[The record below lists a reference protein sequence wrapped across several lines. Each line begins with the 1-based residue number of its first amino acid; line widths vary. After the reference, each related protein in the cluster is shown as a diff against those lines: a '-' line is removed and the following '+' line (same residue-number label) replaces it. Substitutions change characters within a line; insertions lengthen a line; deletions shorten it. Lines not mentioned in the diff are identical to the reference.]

1 MTPLYAATMALIVA
15 VIRILTQAG
24 VASVAPLAIL
34 GTVPGAVLAAY
45 FYRLTKKSIMSW
57 VGEFLGT
64 GIIGSILSAPVM
76 NWYWTMTANGDNEL
90 LAKLPQHN
98 LYFFLCQDLF
108 VPRLS
113 VVRLD

>member
-1 MTPLYAATMALIVA
+1 M
-15 VIRILTQAG
+15 G
-24 VASVAPLAIL
+24 
-34 GTVPGAVLAAY
+34 
-45 FYRLTKKSIMSW
+45 
-57 VGEFLGT
+57 GEFLGT

-90 LAKLPQHN
+90 LAKASAAQSL
-98 LYFFLCQDLF
+98 FLFYAKILF

>member
-1 MTPLYAATMALIVA
+1 
-15 VIRILTQAG
+15 
-24 VASVAPLAIL
+24 
-34 GTVPGAVLAAY
+34 
-45 FYRLTKKSIMSW
+45 MSW

-90 LAKLPQHN
+90 LAKASAAQSLF
-98 LYFFLCQDLF
+98 LLCQDLF